1 MKIRGIVDEDFV
13 NYKLP
18 SMVIEMPYC
27 DFKCDKEC
35 GRQICQNN
43 SLIHEPIIDIND
55 DLLIQRY
62 LDNIIS
68 EALVFQG
75 LEPLDS
81 IEELMPFIE
90 KFRAKSNDD
99 IVIYTGYKEDEMLT
113 VTLLLSSFKNII
125 IKYGRFRPNEEK
137 HFDKTLGI
145 YLASNNQYAKKIS

>member
-1 MKIRGIVDEDFV
+1 MKIRGIIDEDFV

>member
-1 MKIRGIVDEDFV
+1 
-13 NYKLP
+13 
-18 SMVIEMPYC
+18 MVIEMPYC